1 MTAYPVDVRVQHRLI
16 VMRGYRVH
24 ESLAHRSA
32 HSLPKFVLRFHLK
45 VVSYRIF
52 DLAVQLVR
60 LNRADQPLGLCL
72 SLRGILGGAE
82 QIYPDI

>member
-1 MTAYPVDVRVQHRLI
+1 
-16 VMRGYRVH
+16 MRGYRVH
-24 ESLAHRSA
+24 EGLAHRRTY
-32 HSLPKFVLRFHLK
+32 SLPKFVLRFHLK
-45 VVSYRIF
+45 VVGYRIR

-82 QIYPDI
+82 QVHTNI